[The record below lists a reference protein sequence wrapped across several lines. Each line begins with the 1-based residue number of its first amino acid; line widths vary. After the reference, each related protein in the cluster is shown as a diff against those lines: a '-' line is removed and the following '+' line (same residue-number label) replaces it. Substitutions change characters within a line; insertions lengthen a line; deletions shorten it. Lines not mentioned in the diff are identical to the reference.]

1 MGCEMVLSCIYVR
14 VYKGRDLL
22 VGCVLVEI
30 VDELKGKKIV
40 IMAKREHFQ
49 QVLTT
54 FRYNICFFLW
64 CAWSWNHI
72 FLMEA
77 KILYFFFVISVL
89 HVHRT
94 TLWWYKRVGY
104 KLIILILCMMM
115 MKSWCWHVTTLYR
128 RERCYT
134 TRK

>member
-1 MGCEMVLSCIYVR
+1 MRWYFRVYVR

-30 VDELKGKKIV
+30 VDEMKGKNV

-54 FRYNICFFLW
+54 FRYNICFFYGVLEVGTIFL
-64 CAWSWNHI
+64 WNHI

-77 KILYFFFVISVL
+77 KILYFVISVL
-89 HVHRT
+89 HVH
-94 TLWWYKRVGY
+94 
-104 KLIILILCMMM
+104 
-115 MKSWCWHVTTLYR
+115 
-128 RERCYT
+128 
-134 TRK
+134 

>member
-1 MGCEMVLSCIYVR
+1 MGCEMVLSYIYVR

-30 VDELKGKKIV
+30 VDEMKGKNV

-77 KILYFFFVISVL
+77 KILYFVISVL
-89 HVHRT
+89 HVHWT
-94 TLWWYKRVGY
+94 TLWYKRVGC

-115 MKSWCWHVTTLYR
+115 MKTWCWHVTTCMEEHR
-128 RERCYT
+128 